1 MSGMEELDWPA
12 QSSGRRHHPTSV
24 SDRINVLVKHLIL
37 TPPIAAI
44 SAYCNANVQ

>member
-12 QSSGRRHHPTSV
+12 QNPGRQHHPV
-24 SDRINVLVKHLIL
+24 SNLIIALVKHLIL

-44 SAYCNANVQ
+44 SAYYNANVQ